1 MSKKG
6 YLVVAMIFAI
16 VITGLIIFGGCGAA
30 SDNACDGAAPGDSE
44 YSLEINFSDEICFS
58 YIFPNEFNLW
68 GTFSGEGYKNL
79 SYLYATINGGSVFFT
94 IVQNH
99 FIAFITNVTTG
110 QNTISIDWS
119 FNDSSRVYSTNITIT
134 VNTNIPILKF
144 TKPTIYTITNTNS
157 VQIIG
162 TLTPTNNITNIL
174 MKLNNSGNTNY
185 SPAPVWTNI
194 YKNIPDGLN
203 TLHAVIWTT
212 NSNSMVN
219 ALAAILVII
228 DTTLPNVD
236 SVSPTPGANDVGLT
250 NKVKLVFSED
260 IQSGNIANLVQIQK
274 VGSPIAA
281 NYSYDSNTYT
291 LLISPTTSLQDGT
304 TYNIFVSNGICD
316 IAGNSLMSNEN
327 YSFSTFLPP
336 TVNNAAFSGTTK
348 LIISY
353 PESGVM
359 DLRTH
364 SPRLQWV
371 TSSYNYDNVYKY
383 YAIIMNDVPV
393 IQGTTIVNTED
404 AVAYWSSDSGTGANG
419 NIDMLRD
426 SFQIISGT
434 PTSVTNSDFVN
445 DQIYYVV
452 LYGVNSQYTVAYSAP
467 ILIFRW

>member
-16 VITGLIIFGGCGAA
+16 VIAGLIIFGGCGAA
-30 SDNACDGAAPGDSE
+30 SDACGDGAAPGDSE
-44 YSLEINFSDEICFS
+44 YSLEINFSDDINFS
-58 YIFPNEFNLW
+58 GDFPSEFNLW
-68 GTFSGEGYKNL
+68 GTISSEDYNNL
-79 SYLYATINGGSVFFT
+79 SHFYININGISVANT
-94 IVQNH
+94 KVQNH
-99 FIAFITNVTTG
+99 FIVSITNATIG
-110 QNTISIDWS
+110 QNTLLIQWS
-119 FNDSSRVYSTNITIT
+119 FNDSSRIHSTNITIT

-144 TKPTIYTITNTNS
+144 TKPTITTSTNVNEVTLIGEINPTAGVTGLQAKINTGSYTNLAMESTWTNTVKNILDGLS
-157 VQIIG
+157 VINMRITG
-162 TLTPTNNITNIL
+162 TYTNN
-174 MKLNNSGNTNY
+174 
-185 SPAPVWTNI
+185 
-194 YKNIPDGLN
+194 
-203 TLHAVIWTT
+203 
-212 NSNSMVN
+212 
-219 ALAAILVII
+219 LAAILVYI

-236 SVSPTPGANDVGLT
+236 SVSPMPGANDVGLT
-250 NKVKLVFSED
+250 NKVTIVFSED
-260 IQSGNIANLVQIQK
+260 IQSSNIATLVQIQK

-359 DLRTH
+359 DLRTQ

-434 PTSVTNSDFVN
+434 PTSVTNSGFVN